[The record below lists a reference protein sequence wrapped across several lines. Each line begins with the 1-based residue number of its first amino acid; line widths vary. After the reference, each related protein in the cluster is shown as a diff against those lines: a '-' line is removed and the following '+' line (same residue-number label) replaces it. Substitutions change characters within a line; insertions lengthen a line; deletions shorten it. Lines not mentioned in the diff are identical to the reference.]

1 MLLEHNI
8 CIVWNDDTSKNEVA
22 KLLEGR
28 QVKANYF
35 HWSEDILEVDAI
47 EALVDS
53 LSALSRLTDVVYI
66 CTSTTKDE
74 QDESIKK
81 TRTIIDLLANAGY
94 NKEHTPFIING
105 YFNVG
110 FTTEL
115 GCIASYMIEHDD
127 TTHNSCSLTMYR
139 KLFFGGNAMNR
150 VVSDKL
156 SEYQTG
162 VLFDYEENKQIVNM
176 TNEQCE
182 GMRLF
187 HSAIEDLQKKFA
199 RSFYRYYTARDL
211 DYMDL
216 YRLVEN
222 EKPESLKWML
232 TPNDVVEEEYT
243 TVEL

>member
-8 CIVWNDDTSKNEVA
+8 CIVWNDEDSKDEIV

-53 LSALSRLTDVVYI
+53 LSSLSRLTDVVYI
-66 CTSTTKDE
+66 CTSNAKE
-74 QDESIKK
+74 QQDDSIKK
-81 TRTIIDLLANAGY
+81 ARSIIELLSNAGY
-94 NKEHTPFIING
+94 NKSRIPFIING
-105 YFNVG
+105 YYDIG
-110 FTTEL
+110 FAAET
-115 GCIASYMIEHDD
+115 GCISFYAIEKDERLY
-127 TTHNSCSLTMYR
+127 NSSCFTAYR
-139 KLFFGGNAMNR
+139 KLFFGGNDTNR
-150 VVSDKL
+150 EVLDKL
-156 SEYQTG
+156 IEYQTG

-182 GMRLF
+182 GLRLF
-187 HSAIEDLQKKFA
+187 YSAIYHLQKKFA
-199 RSFYRYYTARDL
+199 KSFYRYYTARDL
-211 DYMDL
+211 DYIEL

-222 EKPESLKWML
+222 ETSESLKWML
-232 TPNDVVEEEYT
+232 SPNDVVEEEYA